1 MTTTTL
7 LVGLIVLIALPLVIV
22 WNVTESKKTKI
33 NRARRNGLTWA
44 AIANRYGVSPST
56 ARRWARQ

>member
-56 ARRWARQ
+56 ARRWAR